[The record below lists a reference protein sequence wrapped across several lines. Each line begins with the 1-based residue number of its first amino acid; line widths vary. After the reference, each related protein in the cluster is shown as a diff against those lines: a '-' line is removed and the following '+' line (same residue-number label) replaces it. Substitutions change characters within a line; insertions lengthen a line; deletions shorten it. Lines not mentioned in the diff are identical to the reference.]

1 MSTDDKPE
9 EEAGGLT
16 NEPLPGAGAPSS
28 QPEKPA
34 EAGQPSPPAQPGEG
48 QAQPPPP
55 PPAQPPA
62 GTPAAPPPPPAAA
75 APAGAAPAAAAPG
88 VAPAKPGQPGLAIAS
103 FVCSI
108 VGILLVWCCG
118 FGGLLSIA
126 AIVTGLL
133 AKGEVEKR
141 GAPSWMWI
149 TGVALGALGLVIL
162 LIWAIAV
169 GINFSTDPNWDVETT

>member
-1 MSTDDKPE
+1 
-9 EEAGGLT
+9 
-16 NEPLPGAGAPSS
+16 
-28 QPEKPA
+28 
-34 EAGQPSPPAQPGEG
+34 
-48 QAQPPPP
+48 
-55 PPAQPPA
+55 PAQPPA
-62 GTPAAPPPPPAAA
+62 AATPAPPPAAPVA
-75 APAGAAPAAAAPG
+75 AAGAPT
-88 VAPAKPGQPGLAIAS
+88 PGQPGLAIAS

-118 FGGLLSIA
+118 FGGLLSIV

-169 GINFSTDPNWDVETT
+169 GINFSTNPNWDVETT

>member
-1 MSTDDKPE
+1 MNADDKPE
-9 EEAGGLT
+9 DESGGLG
-16 NEPLPGAGAPSS
+16 NEPLPGAGGPSANP
-28 QPEKPA
+28 PEPA
-34 EAGQPSPPAQPGEG
+34 E
-48 QAQPPPP
+48 
-55 PPAQPPA
+55 PAQPPA
-62 GTPAAPPPPPAAA
+62 PAPSTGEGQAPPPPAPPPAPPAATPAPPPA
-75 APAGAAPAAAAPG
+75 APVAAAGAPT
-88 VAPAKPGQPGLAIAS
+88 PGQPGLAIAS

-169 GINFSTDPNWDVETT
+169 GINFSTNPNWDVETS

>member
-1 MSTDDKPE
+1 MSADDKPE
-9 EEAGGLT
+9 EEASGLS
-16 NEPLPGAGAPSS
+16 NEPLPGAGEPSGT
-28 QPEKPA
+28 PA
-34 EAGQPSPPAQPGEG
+34 EPTEPAQPAPTGEG
-48 QAQPPPP
+48 QAPPPP
-55 PPAQPPA
+55 PPAPPA
-62 GTPAAPPPPPAAA
+62 QPPAAA
-75 APAGAAPAAAAPG
+75 APTPPAAPAAAAG
-88 VAPAKPGQPGLAIAS
+88 APTPGQPGLAIAS

-169 GINFSTDPNWDVETT
+169 GINFSTNPNWDVETT

>member
-1 MSTDDKPE
+1 MSADDKPE
-9 EEAGGLT
+9 DESGGLS
-16 NEPLPGAGAPSS
+16 NEPLPGAGGPSATP
-28 QPEKPA
+28 PEPA
-34 EAGQPSPPAQPGEG
+34 EPAQPPVPAPPTGEG
-48 QAQPPPP
+48 QAPPPP
-55 PPAQPPA
+55 APPPAPPAQPPA
-62 GTPAAPPPPPAAA
+62 AATPAPPPAAPVA
-75 APAGAAPAAAAPG
+75 AAGAST
-88 VAPAKPGQPGLAIAS
+88 PGQPGLAIAS

-162 LIWAIAV
+162 LIWAIAF
-169 GINFSTDPNWDVETT
+169 GINFSTNPNWDVETS

>member
-1 MSTDDKPE
+1 
-9 EEAGGLT
+9 A
-16 NEPLPGAGAPSS
+16 A
-28 QPEKPA
+28 
-34 EAGQPSPPAQPGEG
+34 
-48 QAQPPPP
+48 
-55 PPAQPPA
+55 
-62 GTPAAPPPPPAAA
+62 TPAPPPAAPVA
-75 APAGAAPAAAAPG
+75 AAGAPT
-88 VAPAKPGQPGLAIAS
+88 PGQPGLAIAS

-169 GINFSTDPNWDVETT
+169 GINFSTNPNWDVETT